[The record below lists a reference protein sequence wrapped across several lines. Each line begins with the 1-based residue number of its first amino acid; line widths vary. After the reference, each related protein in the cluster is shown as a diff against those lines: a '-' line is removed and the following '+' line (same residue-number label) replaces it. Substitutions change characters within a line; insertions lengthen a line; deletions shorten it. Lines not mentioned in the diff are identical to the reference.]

1 MITAILLRALAALA
15 IVLIALGVSL
25 YCVAARHGMRR
36 EAEQLDLFE
45 DEGTPLRERHRRGM
59 AYGNE

>member
-1 MITAILLRALAALA
+1 MILAILLRGLGLLALLVVAVG
-15 IVLIALGVSL
+15 ISL

-36 EAEQLDLFE
+36 ETEQLDLFVE
-45 DEGTPLRERHRRGM
+45 RDTPLRERHRGQ